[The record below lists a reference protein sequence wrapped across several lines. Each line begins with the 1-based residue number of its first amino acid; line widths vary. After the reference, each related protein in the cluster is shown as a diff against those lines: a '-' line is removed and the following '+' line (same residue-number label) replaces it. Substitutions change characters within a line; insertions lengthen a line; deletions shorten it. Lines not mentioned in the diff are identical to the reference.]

1 MVLLNFSWLEDDSIA
16 GCAYPNDDAAL
27 ADLAAL
33 GISLVINLA
42 ERAHDPVALD
52 RHGLVELHLPV
63 PDFTPPTPEQLES
76 GVAAIERT
84 HAAGRRV
91 AVHCAAGL
99 GRTGTLLAAYLVR
112 GGMAPAE
119 AIAQVRARRPGS
131 IETPDQRAAVEAYA
145 RRRAPRKEA

>member
-1 MVLLNFSWLEDDSIA
+1 MVLLNFSWLEDDGIA

-33 GISLVINLA
+33 GISVVINLA
-42 ERAHDPVALD
+42 ERGHDPIALD

-63 PDFTPPTPEQLES
+63 ADFTPPTPEQLEA
-76 GVAAIERT
+76 GVAAIER
-84 HAAGRRV
+84 ARGAGRRV

-119 AIAQVRARRPGS
+119 AIGRVRAVRPGS

-145 RRRAPRKEA
+145 RRRAPRL